1 MTKIEHLAEA
11 IHKNLIIKH
20 LSLEVLDDRFP
31 RGFWK
36 DVMEYLPKGM
46 DWGDGKVIAN
56 YYGKNKQN
64 ILNILK
70 SDFKRVRLDY
80 KPIVSEKD
88 PLPPSEHSEP
98 SLHEELI
105 NRDDIVKLINEVLD
119 KRISDL
125 KESVLNN
132 QNKMET
138 PPESKTVKGGGRG
151 RKEKRD
157 YVKITPT
164 VDRVLFD
171 LFDSETKKL
180 KISQGKLLDIILWNW
195 YEKPKLSY
203 EED

>member
-1 MTKIEHLAEA
+1 MTRIEHLAEA
-11 IHKNLIIKH
+11 IHKKLIIKN
-20 LSLEVLDDRFP
+20 LSIEVLDDRLP

-36 DVMEYLPKGM
+36 DIIEYLPKGM
-46 DWGDGKVIAN
+46 WGDKQVIAN

-70 SDFKRVRLDY
+70 SHFKRVIVDY

-88 PLPPSEHSEP
+88 HVTPSEYSEP

-119 KRISDL
+119 KRISDI
-125 KESVLNN
+125 KESVLII
-132 QNKMET
+132 QNKMEM
-138 PPESKTVKGGGRG
+138 PPESITIKGSGRG

>member
-1 MTKIEHLAEA
+1 MTRIEHLAEA
-11 IHKNLIIKH
+11 IHKKLIIKN
-20 LSLEVLDDRFP
+20 LSIEVLDDRLP

-36 DVMEYLPKGM
+36 DIIEYLPKGM
-46 DWGDGKVIAN
+46 WGDKQVIAN

-70 SDFKRVRLDY
+70 SHFKRVIVDY

-88 PLPPSEHSEP
+88 RVTPSEYSEP

-119 KRISDL
+119 KRISDI
-125 KESVLNN
+125 KESVLII
-132 QNKMET
+132 QNKMEM
-138 PPESKTVKGGGRG
+138 PPESITIKGSGRG